1 MKKIIVFIILLH
13 PLSSVAQLSSA
24 NWDVLYFL
32 LLKDQVTIEK
42 RTKSISHEVVLE
54 TEDFVIKSTGEWNGL
69 EKEVFGLYV
78 VLNDGRSYDIGTT
91 WVRSSVGKLRY
102 ILRNNNIDPD
112 KYNLGG
118 YRRITKWLYV
128 FKEVGHYCL
137 E

>member
-1 MKKIIVFIILLH
+1 MKTYIILLH

-24 NWDVLYFL
+24 NWDLLYFL
-32 LLKDQVTIEK
+32 LLKDQVTIQK

-118 YRRITKWLYV
+118 YRRIVKWLYV
-128 FKEVGHYCL
+128 FKASSPNP
-137 E
+137 

>member
-24 NWDVLYFL
+24 NWDLLYFL
-32 LLKDQVTIEK
+32 LLKDQVTIQK

-118 YRRITKWLYV
+118 YRRIVKWLYV
-128 FKEVGHYCL
+128 FKASSPNP
-137 E
+137 

>member
-1 MKKIIVFIILLH
+1 M
-13 PLSSVAQLSSA
+13 SSVAQLSSA
-24 NWDVLYFL
+24 NWDLLYFL

-118 YRRITKWLYV
+118 YRRIVKWLYV
-128 FKEVGHYCL
+128 FKASSPNP
-137 E
+137 

>member
-24 NWDVLYFL
+24 NWDLLYFL

-118 YRRITKWLYV
+118 YRRIIKWLYV
-128 FKEVGHYCL
+128 FKASSPNP
-137 E
+137 

>member
-1 MKKIIVFIILLH
+1 M
-13 PLSSVAQLSSA
+13 SSVAQLSSA
-24 NWDVLYFL
+24 NWDLLYFL
-32 LLKDQVTIEK
+32 LLKDQVTIQK

-118 YRRITKWLYV
+118 YRRIVKWLYV
-128 FKEVGHYCL
+128 FKASSPNP
-137 E
+137 